1 MRSISVIIP
10 ILNEEDEIEALL
22 RNLKGAGE
30 GFEVIFAD
38 GGSTDRTNEI
48 IGKSHKIISSEKGRS
63 KQMNAGAKSACG
75 SIFFFLH
82 ADSRLP
88 YGFCTEINKIF
99 ESGGMAGCFPIK
111 FDSSAPLLSICA
123 YMSNARARFRQ
134 IAFGDQGLFITRELF
149 EDLGGFPEIPLMEDY
164 MMSELIA
171 QRTKI
176 MLAEKY
182 ITTSARRF
190 EKHGILRTMWLM
202 QKLQYL
208 YRKGVSTDILAEIYR
223 SGK

>member
-1 MRSISVIIP
+1 
-10 ILNEEDEIEALL
+10 
-22 RNLKGAGE
+22 
-30 GFEVIFAD
+30 
-38 GGSTDRTNEI
+38 
-48 IGKSHKIISSEKGRS
+48 
-63 KQMNAGAKSACG
+63 
-75 SIFFFLH
+75 
-82 ADSRLP
+82 
-88 YGFCTEINKIF
+88 
-99 ESGGMAGCFPIK
+99 
-111 FDSSAPLLSICA
+111 
-123 YMSNARARFRQ
+123 
-134 IAFGDQGLFITRELF
+134 
-149 EDLGGFPEIPLMEDY
+149 